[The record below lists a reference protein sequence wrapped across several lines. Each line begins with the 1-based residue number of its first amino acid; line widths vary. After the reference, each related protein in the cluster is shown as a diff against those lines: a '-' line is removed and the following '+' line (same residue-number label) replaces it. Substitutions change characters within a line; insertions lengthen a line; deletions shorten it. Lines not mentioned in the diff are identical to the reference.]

1 MQTDEQPQASRWRA
15 IARRLGLGRTRGW
28 WGLASGPDATVAAH
42 LACDAEGALEL
53 TRLEILSGTGEQPA
67 RRSADVARALGTRR
81 APCAMLMPVADYHL
95 HFMPGLPVPPPER
108 ADALRWRL
116 KDDLDFPAAEAVI
129 GCVAAPVQN
138 QSMEHGLWMTVV
150 TRRKR
155 AFELIAPLTRAGA
168 AIRALDVVELAQRNL
183 AAAMA
188 PANRTVSMLSIDRR
202 NALLTVSRDD
212 GMFAARHFDPLAVAL
227 HEAVDDPERRD
238 ELIER
243 LALELQRT
251 FDNVERQYATGQID
265 RLVVLAEPRSA
276 DLVEGLQSAL
286 AANVTTMEIERVCSA
301 RDPALLARA
310 GASLTACLAIG
321 AAVRA
326 RSEALA

>member
-1 MQTDEQPQASRWRA
+1 M
-15 IARRLGLGRTRGW
+15 GLGRTRGW

-42 LACDAEGALEL
+42 LNCDAEGALEL
-53 TRLEILSGTGEQPA
+53 TRLEILSGAGDQPA
-67 RRSADVARALGTRR
+67 RRSADVARVLGTRR

-95 HFMPGLPVPPPER
+95 HFMPGLPVPPQER
-108 ADALRWRL
+108 GDALRWRL

-129 GCVAAPVQN
+129 DCVAAPVQN
-138 QSMEHGLWMTVV
+138 QSMEHGLWMAVV

-168 AIRALDVVELAQRNL
+168 AIRALDVTELAQRNL

-188 PANRTVSMLSIDRR
+188 PAGRTVSMLSLDRR

-227 HEAVDDPERRD
+227 HEAQNDPARRA

-265 RLVVLAEPRSA
+265 RLVVLAEPRSS
-276 DLVEGLQSAL
+276 DLVDGLQAAL
-286 AANVTTMEIERVCSA
+286 AANVTTLELDRVCSA
-301 RDPALLARA
+301 RDAALLQRA
-310 GASLTACLAIG
+310 AESRTACLAIG

-326 RSEALA
+326 RAEAVT